1 MKITRTEL
9 LIVFGV
15 TLLQFAATVYVVLT
29 GKIIALLA
37 VLAGISLGAINT
49 VCKNVVEREDDNGN
63 A

>member
-29 GKIIALLA
+29 GKIIAMLA
-37 VLAGISLGAINT
+37 VLAGISLGSINT
-49 VCKNVVEREDDNGN
+49 VCKNVVEREDDDGN